1 MGLLFRKMQKHLC
14 TDNLCR
20 MSEAWYVNFY
30 ILSVALGNGSG
41 LKSLT
46 EE

>member
-1 MGLLFRKMQKHLC
+1 MGLLFRKMQKHLH

-20 MSEAWYVNFY
+20 MSEAKYVNFY
-30 ILSVALGNGSG
+30 ILSVALGNSSG

-46 EE
+46 DE